1 MNTNLALSKEALV
14 TLAIEAFE
22 KGQKKSLRAA
32 AIAFGAPIHLTRNRY
47 NGRVT
52 RDKQPANNRKLTNT
66 QEIAM
71 EQ

>member
-22 KGQKKSLRAA
+22 NGQKKSLRAA
-32 AIAFGAPIHLTRNRY
+32 AIAFGAPIHLTHNRY
-47 NGRVT
+47 NSCVT
-52 RDKQPANNRKLTNT
+52 RDKQPANNRKLSNT
-66 QEIAM
+66 EETAI

>member
-1 MNTNLALSKEALV
+1 MNTDLALSKEALV
-14 TLAIEAFE
+14 ALAIDAFE

-32 AIAFGAPIHLTRNRY
+32 AIALGAPLDLIYKRY

-52 RDKQPANNRKLTNT
+52 RDEQPANNRKLTNT
-66 QEIAM
+66 QEIAI